1 MKWKKLFIK
10 KNYVLCLKNKY
21 ALKKSSLY
29 LKPFLNR
36 IVL

>member
-1 MKWKKLFIK
+1 MKWKKLFIR

-21 ALKKSSLY
+21 ALKKSFLY
-29 LKPFLNR
+29 LKPFLNG